1 VDKSYQVIPFPHSHA
16 PMVDYLSAASRKHL
30 IHALIEVDVTGAR
43 QYMRD
48 YKSRTGESLSFTAF
62 IAGCVAHAV
71 DQDKSIQAYRNWRN
85 QLVIFNDVDV
95 NILVEREAGD
105 RRMGTPYVIRA
116 ANTKSVPAIHSE
128 IRAAQVVRAP
138 EFKRVRWY
146 TWLPAFARRLFWRMM
161 LSNPHAMK
169 RTAGTVCI
177 TSIGMFGTGA
187 GWGIPISGYTLQ
199 FTLGG
204 IGEKPVI
211 INGELAAHEYLCITI
226 GFDHDIVDGARAARF
241 TQRVKDLIENGY
253 GLSEID
259 PMDEQQGQ
267 AAQPTPA

>member
-1 VDKSYQVIPFPHSHA
+1 
-16 PMVDYLSAASRKHL
+16 MVDYMSAAGRKHL
-30 IHALIEVDVTGAR
+30 IHALIEVDVTGAC

-48 YKSRTGESLSFTAF
+48 YKARTGESLSFTAF

-128 IRAAQVVRAP
+128 IRAAQAVRAP

-146 TWLPAFARRLFWRMM
+146 MWLPAFARRLFWRMM
-161 LSNPHAMK
+161 LSSPHAMK

-177 TSIGMFGTGA
+177 TSVGMFGTGA
-187 GWGIPISGYTLQ
+187 GWGIPLSGYTLQ

-211 INGELAAHEYLCITI
+211 INGELAAREYLCMTI
-226 GFDHDIVDGARAARF
+226 GFDHDIVDGGRAARF
-241 TQRVKDLIENGY
+241 TQRVKDLIENSY
-253 GLSEID
+253 GLPQID
-259 PMDEQQGQ
+259 PAGEQQGQ